1 MLNISQLA
9 VYSEAKELVQRG
21 LGSGS
26 GSGLQLQDGLPCH
39 VLSALVSG
47 LASTT
52 ASVPLDTV
60 NTLTLKP

>member
-1 MLNISQLA
+1 MRLGWPEKMHLLLLLVHKGRFQLA
-9 VYSEAKELVQRG
+9 
-21 LGSGS
+21 
-26 GSGLQLQDGLPCH
+26 DGLPCH

-60 NTLTLKP
+60 NTLNP

>member
-21 LGSGS
+21 LGSGSGSGS

-60 NTLTLKP
+60 NP

>member
-1 MLNISQLA
+1 MVLNVSQLA
-9 VYSEAKELVQRG
+9 VYSEAKEFVQRG
-21 LGSGS
+21 LGS
-26 GSGLQLQDGLPCH
+26 DGLPCH

-60 NTLTLKP
+60 NP